1 MSRDRSDDA
10 SEDVSDELQRIAR
23 LSARIG
29 IGMLGTRARDGQW
42 VTRPVEPRM
51 IDDRFDGDLWV
62 LTSASSHKVAEI
74 KAHPRVNIAFASP
87 HDNSFVSVSGSA
99 TVRRDRARLAR
110 LWTPEQ
116 RVYYPEGLDDPDL
129 TLVRVRVQTVEYWDG
144 PSSWLGKAVRFA
156 LATATRNA
164 DALGDNRTL
173 RIDRGGRDVHV
184 VHGNTRGDATRAGP
198 ATRTR
203 KPPRR

>member
-10 SEDVSDELQRIAR
+10 SDELQRIAA
-23 LSARIG
+23 LIGRIG
-29 IGMLGTRARDGQW
+29 IGMLGTRARDGHW
-42 VTRPVEPRM
+42 VSRPVEPKM
-51 IDDRFDGDLWV
+51 IDGYFDGDLWV

-74 KAHPRVNIAFASP
+74 KAHPRINIAFASP

-99 TVRRDRARLAR
+99 TVRSDRARLAR

-116 RVYYPEGLDDPDL
+116 RVYYPAGLDDPDL
-129 TLVRVRVQTVEYWDG
+129 TLVRMRVQTVEYWDG

-156 LATATRNA
+156 LATATRDA
-164 DALGDNRTL
+164 DAMGDNRTL
-173 RIDRGGRDVHV
+173 RIGRGGRGVHV

-198 ATRTR
+198 AARTR